1 MQGQAMKG
9 IASNN
14 TTTINIQFCLF
25 LFYAG
30 NRHQCVE
37 VKEKLNSQGIDA
49 WNLLQHLPWQHLGKA
64 PALQGRKTCLSVQNT
79 STNKQQKEIT
89 RARETICSD

>member
-1 MQGQAMKG
+1 MTNQHMQGQAMKG

-49 WNLLQHLPWQHLGKA
+49 
-64 PALQGRKTCLSVQNT
+64 
-79 STNKQQKEIT
+79 
-89 RARETICSD
+89 